1 MSLSSRQ
8 TRFYSDRAV
17 LYEPVLTHDPTTGRL
32 TRKVYH
38 LRAQGVPCYFHVSEH
53 STETPSFL
61 GAIEGD
67 NLFSRDQLHFGADV
81 VIDSGWIVKNVT
93 RETKTGAPSQNFGRY
108 WVIAGQPK
116 SISQR
121 GARRAQKRQCEAV
134 QFKTPP
140 EGVDPNGLD
149 E

>member
-1 MSLSSRQ
+1 MPLTPRQ
-8 TRFYSDRAV
+8 RKAYSDRAV

-38 LRAQGVPCYFHVSEH
+38 PRQFGVPCYFHVSEH
-53 STETPSFL
+53 STEVPSFL

-67 NLFSRDQLHFGADV
+67 NLFSRDQLHFAADV

-93 RETKTGAPSQNFGRY
+93 RETVSGAPSKNFGRY
-108 WVIAGQPK
+108 WVISGQPK
-116 SISQR
+116 SVSQR
-121 GARRAQKRQCEAV
+121 GRRRAQKRQCEAI
-134 QFKTPP
+134 QFRTPP
-140 EGVDPNGLD
+140 EGVDVNGLD